1 MFSKSTTAA
10 TITISNGDGGYLTHP
25 LLFGV
30 IVVCCFALYDFITNK
45 MKKKMKNGTGKNK
58 TSPLIVNGH
67 EVQHTAPPWPVV
79 PGGLFFPLIGN
90 HVPGGFENIA
100 VTFEKWAHLY
110 GNEHGVYICYMG
122 STKLVVLCSNKTL
135 AQVEKYRPYIVRRRR
150 NVSRAL
156 ESVNAGGIF
165 TAEGTIWK
173 KERRLVGPALNRKNV
188 RDYVSIAKLIA
199 SRLVQKW
206 EQQIR
211 VATAEQQQEQI
222 GTTVGL
228 ADHDQEED
236 TTKDKE
242 IITVINDDMLA
253 YSMDIISLVALAKD
267 IDTLRV
273 NNKTKKT
280 GVEDQIN
287 GDVGIGEDI
296 KLIFK
301 KSMQRIFAPF
311 PYWKIPI
318 IGQYL
323 DGAGFSVNRAK
334 KKITQII
341 NEHKQLQREGQQQE
355 QELQEEHTTVSSSSA
370 TTATATATSTSAT
383 TTMMDTEEQQHQ
395 ISSEDRTKSFL
406 GKILTLSN
414 TEKVFMSLER
424 MIGNLLTMF
433 SAGSETTYNVLIV
446 CLYEIAID
454 TGSLQEE
461 LYQEIRTLFGT
472 SNSDNNEEHVDKTE
486 YDDLQTGLPR
496 LRSLMYEILRLKG
509 PTPILGA
516 ESVTDEVYIDGYQQP
531 TDTQFILLSRYASTI
546 EEEGTETENENHIPI
561 EDSKRSVPKG
571 PMNSPVNIFC
581 PRRWLIVNNDNDN
594 DNDNETKEEEE
605 TSTYTNKTRSNSSS
619 SSTTL
624 SSNKLSVVKPTFK
637 SGFRS
642 FGTSL
647 RVCPGR
653 ELAEMEVLVLLS
665 YVLRKFEIR
674 VKHNHPP
681 LKYVTRIA
689 QTPDSSVELVLQLR
703 K

>member
-1 MFSKSTTAA
+1 MFSKTTATSAITTTTTTA
-10 TITISNGDGGYLTHP
+10 TSGIVDGGYLTHP

-30 IVVCCFALYDFITNK
+30 VLVCCFAVYDFIMNK
-45 MKKKMKNGTGKNK
+45 MKTLKKKKNGTINSK
-58 TSPLIVNGH
+58 TRPLIVNGH
-67 EVQHTAPPWPVV
+67 PVKHNTPPWPVV
-79 PGGLFFPLIGN
+79 PGGLLFPLIGN

-100 VTFEKWAHLY
+100 VTFEKWARLY
-110 GNEHGVYICYMG
+110 GNKHGVYICYMG
-122 STKLVVLCSNKTL
+122 STKLVVLCSNNTL

-173 KERRLVGPALNRKNV
+173 KERKLVGPALNRKNV

-206 EQQIR
+206 EQQLR
-211 VATAEQQQEQI
+211 VAQQEQQQQQQEQI
-222 GTTVGL
+222 GTTVMNQGHV
-228 ADHDQEED
+228 HDQEEE
-236 TTKDKE
+236 TTKE

-273 NNKTKKT
+273 NKNKNGLDEK
-280 GVEDQIN
+280 IN

-318 IGQYL
+318 VGQYL

-341 NEHKQLQREGQQQE
+341 NEHQQLQRAGQE
-355 QELQEEHTTVSSSSA
+355 QEQADDTTTGSSS
-370 TTATATATSTSAT
+370 TTASTPT
-383 TTMMDTEEQQHQ
+383 VVDTEEQQHQ

-406 GKILTLSN
+406 GKILTLSK

-424 MIGNLLTMF
+424 IIGNLLTMF

-454 TGSLQEE
+454 EGTLQQE
-461 LYQEIRTLFGT
+461 LYEEIRTLFG
-472 SNSDNNEEHVDKTE
+472 SSDNTEDDNAMTNNTIE

-546 EEEGTETENENHIPI
+546 EEDTGTDDDENEHENRSKII
-561 EDSKRSVPKG
+561 DDSKRSVPKG
-571 PMNSPVNIFC
+571 PMNSPVDIFC
-581 PRRWLIVNNDNDN
+581 PRRWLLVNNDNDN
-594 DNDNETKEEEE
+594 ETETTEEE
-605 TSTYTNKTRSNSSS
+605 TTTDTNKTRSK
-619 SSTTL
+619 STTP
-624 SSNKLSVVKPTFK
+624 STSKLSVLKPTFK

-665 YVLRKFEIR
+665 YVLRKFDLR
-674 VKHNHPP
+674 VKHQHPP
-681 LKYVTRIA
+681 LQFVTRIA
-689 QTPDSSVELVLQLR
+689 QTPDSPVELVLQLR

>member
-1 MFSKSTTAA
+1 
-10 TITISNGDGGYLTHP
+10 
-25 LLFGV
+25 
-30 IVVCCFALYDFITNK
+30 
-45 MKKKMKNGTGKNK
+45 
-58 TSPLIVNGH
+58 
-67 EVQHTAPPWPVV
+67 
-79 PGGLFFPLIGN
+79 
-90 HVPGGFENIA
+90 
-100 VTFEKWAHLY
+100 
-110 GNEHGVYICYMG
+110 
-122 STKLVVLCSNKTL
+122 VLCSNNTL
-135 AQVEKYRPYIVRRRR
+135 AQAEKYRPYIVRRRR

-173 KERRLVGPALNRKNV
+173 KERKLVGPALNRKNV

-206 EQQIR
+206 EQQLR
-211 VATAEQQQEQI
+211 VAQQQQQQQQQREQI

-228 ADHDQEED
+228 ADHDHEEED
-236 TTKDKE
+236 ETTKDNE

-267 IDTLRV
+267 IDTLR
-273 NNKTKKT
+273 NKNKNMKGIDEKIT
-280 GVEDQIN
+280 

-318 IGQYL
+318 VGQYL

-334 KKITQII
+334 KQITQII
-341 NEHKQLQREGQQQE
+341 TEHQQLQREGQEQE
-355 QELQEEHTTVSSSSA
+355 QEDTTGSSTSSS
-370 TTATATATSTSAT
+370 TPTVV
-383 TTMMDTEEQQHQ
+383 DTEEQQHQ

-406 GKILTLSN
+406 GKILTLSK
-414 TEKVFMSLER
+414 TEKVFMSTER
-424 MIGNLLTMF
+424 IIGNLLTMF

-454 TGSLQEE
+454 EGTLQQE
-461 LYQEIRTLFGT
+461 LYAEILTLFGT
-472 SNSDNNEEHVDKTE
+472 SSDNTDDESDSTSTNNIE

-546 EEEGTETENENHIPI
+546 EEEVDTNDENENHSKII
-561 EDSKRSVPKG
+561 DDSKRSVPKG

-581 PRRWLIVNNDNDN
+581 PRRWLLVNK
-594 DNDNETKEEEE
+594 DNDNETKEEE
-605 TSTYTNKTRSNSSS
+605 TTTDTNKTRSK
-619 SSTTL
+619 STSTP
-624 SSNKLSVVKPTFK
+624 SPSKLSVLKPTFK

-665 YVLRKFEIR
+665 YVLRKFDIR

-689 QTPDSSVELVLQLR
+689 QTPDSTVELVLQLR